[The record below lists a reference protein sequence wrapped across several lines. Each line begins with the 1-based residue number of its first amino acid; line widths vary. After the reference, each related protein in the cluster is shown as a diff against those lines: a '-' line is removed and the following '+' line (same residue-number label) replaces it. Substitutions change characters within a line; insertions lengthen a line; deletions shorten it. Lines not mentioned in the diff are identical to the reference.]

1 MVKMDTDQ
9 IKQWSSNFGKEYT
22 ERNFLPLEEKERLHR
37 QNLGV
42 TRRELNQEFVGNLD
56 RNIKILEIG
65 SNVGYQLMFLQEMG
79 FTNLY
84 GIELQWYAI
93 EKAQQQT
100 RKLNIIQGTAFDVP
114 YKDNYFD
121 LVFTSGVLIHIH
133 PDDVAKALG
142 EIYRCSKQY
151 IWGYEYFADEYEMV
165 PYRGENLCWRGDF
178 AQMYLDTFSG
188 LVKKMERK
196 MQYLGNDNVD
206 SMFLLEKQ

>member
-37 QNLGV
+37 QNLGI
-42 TRRELNQEFVGNLD
+42 TRRELNQEFVGSLD
-56 RNIKILEIG
+56 RDIKILEIG